1 MNIKV
6 LYVYDSF
13 ILFNILEELKDNL
26 KFKIIYINKKDYQ
39 KTNFD
44 EVANYLIIS
53 NNSNDQNKNVVIL
66 DKLPIKISDLIEKI
80 NISFLKNQFIKK
92 SKLRVGKYVLDLN
105 AKKIIFENLYLNI
118 TEKECELIM
127 LLNIKKKVSLK
138 TFQQEVWKHSSELDT
153 HTVETHIYRLRKKMV
168 DKFKDESFISFN
180 NKHYYLN

>member
-44 EVANYLIIS
+44 EVTNYLIIS

-80 NISFLKNQFIKK
+80 NISF
-92 SKLRVGKYVLDLN
+92 
-105 AKKIIFENLYLNI
+105 
-118 TEKECELIM
+118 
-127 LLNIKKKVSLK
+127 
-138 TFQQEVWKHSSELDT
+138 
-153 HTVETHIYRLRKKMV
+153 
-168 DKFKDESFISFN
+168 
-180 NKHYYLN
+180 